1 MAETSSVG
9 ILTSGGDAPGMN
21 AAVRAAFRSLKMRE
35 PERELLF
42 FREGFR
48 GLARRLD
55 SSSDRNVD
63 RRAVR
68 DIIHRGGTFL
78 GTGRV
83 PELRQPEGEPA
94 DLEERLAAREA
105 FLRVAVANLYQ
116 MNVRNLIVIGGDGSF
131 RGAKLIADTF
141 RATFP
146 RRYFSVVGIPASID
160 NDIHGTQYS
169 IGFDSALN
177 NVVDAIRKIRDTVES
192 HKRAIILEVMG
203 NTSGWLALQSAVAG
217 GAAVVAIPES
227 PSSYDH
233 EAIVRRLSAG
243 VRRDYRYF
251 IIVVAEGVHKRAG
264 ADWSQRLA
272 ERIEGDP
279 VIREALGGPMEVRIN
294 SVGHLARGGSPSAL
308 DNTLA
313 GLLGSAAAD
322 VIQLGHVPG
331 EAPIEGDVVVGCRGP
346 YAIATPLTE
355 VIEHSPRLV
364 TEESP
369 LFQLSQ
375 KLMLQDEQP
384 F

>member
-1 MAETSSVG
+1 MTVG

-21 AAVRAAFRSLKMRE
+21 SAVRAAFRSLKMRE
-35 PERELLF
+35 PEREILF

-55 SSSDRNVD
+55 SASDRNVD

-83 PELRQPEGEPA
+83 PELRLPEGDPP
-94 DLEERLAAREA
+94 DLDERLAARDA

-116 MNVRNLIVIGGDGSF
+116 MQVDNLIVIGGDGSF
-131 RGAKLIADTF
+131 RGATLIADTF

-146 RRYFSVVGIPASID
+146 RRPFRVVGIPASID

-169 IGFDSALN
+169 IGFDTALN

-203 NTSGWLALQSAVAG
+203 NTSGWLALQSAIAG
-217 GAAVVAIPES
+217 GAAVVAIPEVAAT
-227 PSSYDH
+227 YDH
-233 EAIVRRLSAG
+233 DRIIQRLVAG

-264 ADWSQRLA
+264 ADWSQRLSD
-272 ERIEGDP
+272 RIEADRA
-279 VIREALGGPMEVRIN
+279 IREALGGPMEVRIN

-313 GLLGSAAAD
+313 GLLGAAAAD
-322 VIQLGHVPG
+322 VIQLGGIEG
-331 EAPIEGDVVVGCRGP
+331 EAQVAGDAVVGCRGP
-346 YAIATPLTE
+346 YPVVTSLAE
-355 VIEHSPRLV
+355 VVANSPRLV
-364 TEESP
+364 TESSP
-369 LFQLSQ
+369 LFQLSE
-375 KLMLQDEQP
+375 KLMLQAEQP